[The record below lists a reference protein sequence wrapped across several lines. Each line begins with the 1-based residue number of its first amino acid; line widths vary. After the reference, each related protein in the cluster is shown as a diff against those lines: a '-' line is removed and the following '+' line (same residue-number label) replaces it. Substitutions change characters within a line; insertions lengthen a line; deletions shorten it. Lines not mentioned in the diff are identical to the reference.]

1 MSWCSWLRQALDE
14 LEFPSFL
21 ICMMII
27 RIYQGSITWKFKNY
41 FLKKGKRISW
51 KVLVPLFF
59 LAWVGNFVTSKSW
72 CIRWHKG
79 QYCFILPVANVSP
92 SLEWNNSSY
101 GRCQLLFN
109 PHRMTN
115 CFWFIFGS
123 VPLIWRLTSCFW
135 ANKSPSQNTRSL
147 MFLNILLYN
156 CFRLHFS
163 KLPWAEP
170 RTS

>member
-1 MSWCSWLRQALDE
+1 MNGFGA
-14 LEFPSFL
+14 PFL
-21 ICMMII
+21 PCMG
-27 RIYQGSITWKFKNY
+27 RK
-41 FLKKGKRISW
+41 
-51 KVLVPLFF
+51 
-59 LAWVGNFVTSKSW
+59 FVTSKSW

-123 VPLIWRLTSCFW
+123 VPLIWRLTYCFW
-135 ANKSPSQNTRSL
+135 AISLLRKILGAWCFWTVFFIIGLAFSPRHDL
-147 MFLNILLYN
+147 KLEIDGIEVHL
-156 CFRLHFS
+156 S
-163 KLPWAEP
+163 KNLCL
-170 RTS
+170 TLI

>member
-1 MSWCSWLRQALDE
+1 M
-14 LEFPSFL
+14 
-21 ICMMII
+21 
-27 RIYQGSITWKFKNY
+27 
-41 FLKKGKRISW
+41 
-51 KVLVPLFF
+51 PLFF

-170 RTS
+170 IILGLFSWWFGWLIDPVMTRLENYRIDEIEAHLSKYLCVTLI

>member
-1 MSWCSWLRQALDE
+1 M
-14 LEFPSFL
+14 
-21 ICMMII
+21 
-27 RIYQGSITWKFKNY
+27 
-41 FLKKGKRISW
+41 
-51 KVLVPLFF
+51 PLFF

-123 VPLIWRLTSCFW
+123 VPLIWRLTYCFW
-135 ANKSPSQNTRSL
+135 AISLLRKILGAWCFWTVFFIIGLAFSPRDMTWNWWDWSASFKKLMCDSDLGQNTVVL
-147 MFLNILLYN
+147 CKFCN
-156 CFRLHFS
+156 H
-163 KLPWAEP
+163 LP
-170 RTS
+170 